1 MNGKSFYHLPDSTVR
16 VGSGYDVHRLVY
28 GRKLV
33 LGGVEIPFEK
43 GLLGHSD
50 ADVLV
55 HAVCDALLGAV
66 GRGDI
71 GLLFPDTDPEN
82 KNASSMKFLEK
93 IARLIHKNG
102 FYVINIDATLIAEA
116 PRLAPYRAKI
126 EDNISTLLKIDKKRI
141 NVKATTTE
149 GLGFEGRGLG
159 ISARC
164 VVLIQKKTET
174 A

>member
-1 MNGKSFYHLPDSTVR
+1 MQISGIR

-55 HAVCDALLGAV
+55 HAVCDAFLGAL
-66 GRGDI
+66 GMGDI

-82 KNASSMKFLEK
+82 KNTSSMKFLEK
-93 IARLIHKNG
+93 IAGLIHKNG
-102 FYVINIDATLIAEA
+102 FYVINADATLIAEA
-116 PRLAPYRAKI
+116 PRMAAYRTKM
-126 EDNISTLLKIDKKRI
+126 ENNIAASLNIDKEAV

-149 GLGFEGRGLG
+149 GLGFAGRGVG
-159 ISARC
+159 IAARC
-164 VVLIQKKTET
+164 VALIQKKME
-174 A
+174 AE

>member
-1 MNGKSFYHLPDSTVR
+1 MNEQYANHMQDSGVR

-33 LGGVEIPFEK
+33 LGGVEIPFGK

-55 HAVCDALLGAV
+55 HAVCDALLGAL
-66 GRGDI
+66 GFGDI
-71 GLLFPDTDPEN
+71 GLLFPDTDLEN
-82 KNASSMKFLEK
+82 KNASSMKFLDK
-93 IARLIHKNG
+93 IVRLIHKSG
-102 FYVINIDATLIAEA
+102 FYVINVDATLIAEA
-116 PRLAPYRAKI
+116 PRLAPYRMKM
-126 EDNISTLLKIDKKRI
+126 EDNISTLLEIDNKYI

-159 ISARC
+159 IAARC
-164 VVLIQKKTET
+164 VALIQKKTET

>member
-1 MNGKSFYHLPDSTVR
+1 MNGKTPYHMQDSRVR

-33 LGGVEIPFEK
+33 LGGVAIPFEK

-55 HAVCDALLGAV
+55 HAVCDALLGAL
-66 GRGDI
+66 GLGDI
-71 GLLFPDTDPEN
+71 GRLFPDTDPEN

-93 IARLIHKNG
+93 ISRLIHKSG
-102 FYVINIDATLIAEA
+102 FYVINIDATLIAEV
-116 PRLAPYRAKI
+116 PRLAPYRIKM
-126 EDNISTLLKIDKKRI
+126 EDNISALLEIDKECI

-159 ISARC
+159 IAARC
-164 VVLIQKKTET
+164 VALIQKKTET

>member
-1 MNGKSFYHLPDSTVR
+1 MNEQNVYSMQDSGVR

-33 LGGVEIPFEK
+33 LGGVEIPFDK

-55 HAVCDALLGAV
+55 HAVCDALLGAL
-66 GRGDI
+66 GSGDI
-71 GLLFPDTDPEN
+71 GLLFPDTDSEN
-82 KNASSMKFLEK
+82 KNASSMKFLDK
-93 IARLIHKNG
+93 ISRLIHKSG
-102 FYVINIDATLIAEA
+102 FYVINVDATVIAEA
-116 PRLAPYRAKI
+116 PRLAAYRMKI
-126 EDNISTLLKIDKKRI
+126 EDNIAALLEIEKECI

-149 GLGFEGRGLG
+149 GLGFEGKGLG
-159 ISARC
+159 IAARC
-164 VVLIQKKTET
+164 VALIQKKTEI